1 MDAPAPSRCLVVTA
15 ASSDPP
21 SRACGAISIV
31 SPELQGRVPQAEL
44 AGSTVIT
51 LDAGRDAI
59 EQISQALATQRNVRV
74 VRVISHGEPGAIV
87 LAGQR
92 ITAAD
97 LKARSAEVK
106 HWGEALA
113 GGAEILLYGCAV
125 ASAPAGQLLAK
136 TLAQLTGADVA
147 ASVDITGAGGNLM
160 LAYTT
165 GHIDSGLAATQD
177 DWNRA
182 GLSLALPNQRAGS
195 GLVFLQEAEMD
206 L

>member
-136 TLAQLTGADVA
+136 TLA
-147 ASVDITGAGGNLM
+147 
-160 LAYTT
+160 
-165 GHIDSGLAATQD
+165 
-177 DWNRA
+177 
-182 GLSLALPNQRAGS
+182 
-195 GLVFLQEAEMD
+195 
-206 L
+206 